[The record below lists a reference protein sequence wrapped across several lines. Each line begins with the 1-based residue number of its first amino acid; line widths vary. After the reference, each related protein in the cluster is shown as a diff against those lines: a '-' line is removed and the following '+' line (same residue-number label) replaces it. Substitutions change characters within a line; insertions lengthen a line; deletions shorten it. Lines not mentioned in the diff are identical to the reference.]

1 MRRVHMLDK
10 EKRFI
15 KVITFYQSL
24 PTPLLEEIIDNI
36 HNRKI
41 ERKLNKIKSSKEKVK
56 MLMSRECR
64 ELFIDTAFETIK
76 DRISLSLNTSSYDD
90 IITSIN
96 EDNKLYIAIFFFRWC
111 YESGDDSSSNNDRY
125 FDSFVDSETFDY
137 ILNDKKIDSS
147 KSTALN
153 NEPVSEMDTSIS
165 SDGTE
170 TPSTDV
176 NNDEVHTMK
185 LLGRIEKRNTFYN
198 FFPQY
203 EFENGTLK
211 EIPADKLRSDY
222 PTKGGINLAYTYT
235 PYSGGTASFLDEINT
250 DNDEDKYVN
259 NVYVI
264 EIDDYDLESNDN
276 STYQIKLDLQH
287 LVSKGKKLHD
297 IIRYANE
304 CEIYKVVH
312 SEVESISDKTFISG
326 NINLLET
333 NITDDEMV
341 VLFYNE
347 KYYGPFKAIRR
358 QYDERFYINTLASES
373 SYLVTFFSIT
383 DVDIIELEKQAY
395 YKDPTYTK
403 FIHASS
409 DKKQYEDTI
418 TDEIL
423 LEKITDDV
431 PIELATTNPEE
442 FSHLC
447 SNSPFLAKL
456 PQKIVSKRLER
467 LVEIVNNVERFKE
480 KKHEVFESLLKLYQK
495 APSKKMIV
503 ESDAF
508 KELQSKYSEERR
520 KNEAADK
527 TIQELNRELEKS
539 KSQIIELH
547 KSSKGTASSEE
558 VTKLEALNKSLIEE
572 LNTIKETS
580 ESIEKLKAK
589 QNELETTTR
598 YLQRQTDDY
607 ERKVTTLKNEI
618 SNAIDAAGSAGMA
631 SLAFD
636 PFISSEMMKKAASWE
651 TTEEDRQYKEKLKM
665 ISDVTPSSLN
675 DTDLIDYIV
684 NYVKARRE
692 YSRNDILNIYINI
705 AQNFIT
711 IFSGEPGTGKTSMCN
726 IVAETLGLLQYGE
739 ESNRFVSVSVER
751 GWSSKRDLIGYY
763 NPLTRKYDKSNGK
776 IYDALRILDAERDE
790 SKYPFIIMLDEANL
804 SPIEYYWADFMRLTD
819 RSSLNDMYINI
830 GAERELY
837 VPETLKFVAT
847 INTDQTTETL
857 SPRLIDRACII
868 KLPKVEPKY
877 NVNTSTA
884 STEIITWENFVKTFS
899 KTAELNLI
907 TQKGMKEIYKLFND
921 YGMSVSPRTQLG
933 IKKYVMAAQEIM
945 EDEPNTLARE
955 KALDFAVVQKLLPKI
970 NGYYSVYERF
980 FDSLKQLCKEYN
992 LIMTEN
998 AVMKIVDAQ
1007 ERNMGYCQYLI

>member
-1 MRRVHMLDK
+1 MYDK
-10 EKRFI
+10 EKRLE

-24 PTPLLEEIIDNI
+24 PAPLLEEIINNLPVNRDI
-36 HNRKI
+36 RRKI
-41 ERKLNKIKSSKEKVK
+41 NKIKSLREKVK
-56 MLMSRECR
+56 MLISC
-64 ELFIDTAFETIK
+64 ELRRVFADTAFITIK
-76 DRISLSLNTSSYDD
+76 ELVPLSLNTSSYDD
-90 IITSIN
+90 IITSIS

-111 YESGDDSSSNNDRY
+111 YEDGDDGSSNDEKY
-125 FDSFVDSETFDY
+125 FDEFVDSEIFDC
-137 ILNDKKIDSS
+137 ILNNKKIDNSQS
-147 KSTALN
+147 ISHK
-153 NEPVSEMDTSIS
+153 NETVSRIDTSLPLNEV
-165 SDGTE
+165 E
-170 TPSTDV
+170 TSLAHENNYEV
-176 NNDEVHTMK
+176 NTMK
-185 LLGRIEKRNTFYN
+185 LLGRIEKRNTFFN

-203 EFENGTLK
+203 EFENEKLK
-211 EIPADKLRSDY
+211 EIPADKLRTDY
-222 PTKGGINLAYTYT
+222 PTNGGINLAYN
-235 PYSGGTASFLDEINT
+235 PYSGGAASFLDEITT
-250 DNDEDKYVN
+250 DNDEDQYVN

-264 EIDDYDLESNDN
+264 EIDNYDLEVNDN
-276 STYQIKLDLQH
+276 STYQVKLDLQH
-287 LVSKGKKLHD
+287 LISKGKKLHD
-297 IIRYANE
+297 IINYADE
-304 CEIYKVVH
+304 YGVYKVVH
-312 SEVESISDKTFISG
+312 SEADTISDKTFISG
-326 NINLLET
+326 NINLSET
-333 NITDDEMV
+333 NITDGEMV

-347 KYYGPFKAIRR
+347 KYYGPFKASRK
-358 QYDERFYINTLASES
+358 QYDEKFFINTLASENN
-373 SYLVTFFSIT
+373 YLVPFFMVT
-383 DVDIIELEKQAY
+383 DVEVIELEKQAY
-395 YKDPTYTK
+395 YKDPTYTR
-403 FIHASS
+403 FIQVTS
-409 DKKQYEDTI
+409 DNIMYDDTI

-423 LEKITDDV
+423 LEKLTDDV
-431 PIELATTNPEE
+431 PLELAATNPEE
-442 FSHLC
+442 FSHMC
-447 SNSPFLAKL
+447 SNSPFLAEL
-456 PQKIVSKRLER
+456 PKEIVSKRFDR
-467 LVEIVNNVERFKE
+467 LIEIVNNVDKLKE
-480 KKHEVFESLLKLYQK
+480 KKHEVFELLLKFYQE
-495 APSKKMIV
+495 APSDKMIM
-503 ESDAF
+503 ESDAYRA
-508 KELQSKYSEERR
+508 LQNKYDEERA
-520 KNEAADK
+520 KNVNADK
-527 TIQELNRELEKS
+527 TIQELNKELENNN
-539 KSQIIELH
+539 SQIIELR

-558 VTKLEALNKSLIEE
+558 VAKLEALNKTLRSE

-580 ESIEKLKAK
+580 ESIEKLKAE
-589 QNELETTTR
+589 QSELETTTR

-607 ERKVTTLKNEI
+607 ERKITTLKNDI

-651 TTEEDRQYKEKLKM
+651 TTEEDKQYKEKLKM
-665 ISDVTPSSLN
+665 ISEVTPSSLN
-675 DTDLIDYIV
+675 DSDLIEYIV

-692 YSRNDILNIYINI
+692 YSRNDIINIYISI

-711 IFSGEPGTGKTSMCN
+711 IFSGEPGSGKTSMCN

-739 ESNRFVSVSVER
+739 ELNRFVSVSVER

-776 IYDALRILDAERDE
+776 IYDALRVLDVERDE
-790 SKYPFIIMLDEANL
+790 SKYPFIVLLDEANL

-837 VPETLKFVAT
+837 VPETLRFVAT

-877 NVNTSTA
+877 TVDALAAT
-884 STEIITWENFVKTFS
+884 TEIITWDNFINAFS
-899 KTAELNLI
+899 KPAELNPI

-970 NGYYSVYERF
+970 NGYFSVYESF

-992 LIMTEN
+992 LNMTED
-998 AVMKIVDAQ
+998 AIIKIIDAQ

>member
-1 MRRVHMLDK
+1 MLDK
-10 EKRFI
+10 DKHFG
-15 KVITFYQSL
+15 KVVSFYQSL
-24 PTPLLEEIIDNI
+24 PDDLLENIINALPVNRDVR
-36 HNRKI
+36 RKI
-41 ERKLNKIKSSKEKVK
+41 NKLKISKSKVE
-56 MLMSRECR
+56 MLMSSKLRET
-64 ELFIDTAFETIK
+64 FADTAYITIK
-76 DRISLSLNTSSYDD
+76 SFVSLELSKANYDE
-90 IITSIN
+90 IINYITD
-96 EDNKLYIAIFFFRWC
+96 DNKIYVAIFFFRWC
-111 YESGDDSSSNNDRY
+111 YEEGNDGTSNDDKY
-125 FDSFVDSETFDY
+125 FDTFVDSEMFDC
-137 ILNDKKIDSS
+137 ILNGKKID
-147 KSTALN
+147 KSQSAIQN
-153 NEPVSEMDTSIS
+153 NEPILDINPNIS
-165 SDGTE
+165 SEETE
-170 TPSTDV
+170 IPSANV

-203 EFENGTLK
+203 ELTDGKLK
-211 EIPADKLRSDY
+211 EIPVDKLRADY
-222 PTKGGINLAYTYT
+222 PINGGMNLAYN
-235 PYSGGTASFLDEINT
+235 PYSGGAASFLDDEITT
-250 DNDEDKYVN
+250 DNDEDQYVN
-259 NVYVI
+259 NVYVV
-264 EIDDYDLESNDN
+264 EIDNYDLEPNDN
-276 STYQIKLDLQH
+276 STYQVKLDLQR
-287 LVSKGKKLHD
+287 LVQHGKKLHD
-297 IIRYANE
+297 IIRYADE
-304 CEIYKVVH
+304 YEIYKVVH
-312 SEVESISDKTFISG
+312 CEADSISDKTFISG

-333 NITDDEMV
+333 NITDGEMV

-347 KYYGPFKAIRR
+347 KYYGPFKALRR
-358 QYDERFYINTLASES
+358 QYDEKFYINTLAGENN
-373 SYLVTFFSIT
+373 YLVPFFSTT
-383 DVDIIELEKQAY
+383 DVEVIELEKQAY
-395 YKDPTYTK
+395 YKDPTYTR
-403 FIHASS
+403 FIQVTSNNIMY
-409 DKKQYEDTI
+409 DDTI

-423 LEKITDDV
+423 LEKLTDDV
-431 PIELATTNPEE
+431 PIELAATNPEE
-442 FSHLC
+442 FSHMY
-447 SNSPFLAKL
+447 SNSPFLAEL
-456 PQKIVSKRLER
+456 PKEIVSKRLDR
-467 LVEIVNNVERFKE
+467 LIEIVNNVDKLKE
-480 KKHEVFESLLKLYQK
+480 KKHEVFELLLKFYQE
-495 APSKKMIV
+495 APSDKMIM
-503 ESDAF
+503 ESDAY
-508 KELQSKYSEERR
+508 KALQNKYDEERA
-520 KNEAADK
+520 KNANADK
-527 TIQELNRELEKS
+527 TIQELNRELENNN
-539 KSQIIELH
+539 SQIIELR
-547 KSSKGTASSEE
+547 KSSEGTASSDE
-558 VTKLEALNKSLIEE
+558 VAKLEALNKSLREE

-580 ESIEKLKAK
+580 ESIEKLKAE
-589 QNELETTTR
+589 QTELETTTR
-598 YLQRQTDDY
+598 YLQRQTDEY
-607 ERKVTTLKNEI
+607 ERKITTLKNEI

-651 TTEEDRQYKEKLKM
+651 TTEEDKQYKEKLKM
-665 ISDVTPSSLN
+665 ISEVTPSSLN

-692 YSRNDILNIYINI
+692 YSRNDIINIYISI

-739 ESNRFVSVSVER
+739 ELNRFVSVSVER

-776 IYDALRILDAERDE
+776 IYDALRVLDVERDK
-790 SKYPFIIMLDEANL
+790 SKYPLIIMLDEANL

-868 KLPKVEPKY
+868 KLPKVEPRY
-877 NVNTSTA
+877 NAYASSA
-884 STEIITWENFVKTFS
+884 STEIITWDNFVKAFS
-899 KTAELNLI
+899 KTAELNPI

-933 IKKYVMAAQEIM
+933 IKNYVMAAQEIM

-992 LIMTEN
+992 LSMTED
-998 AVMKIVDAQ
+998 AVMKIIDAQ